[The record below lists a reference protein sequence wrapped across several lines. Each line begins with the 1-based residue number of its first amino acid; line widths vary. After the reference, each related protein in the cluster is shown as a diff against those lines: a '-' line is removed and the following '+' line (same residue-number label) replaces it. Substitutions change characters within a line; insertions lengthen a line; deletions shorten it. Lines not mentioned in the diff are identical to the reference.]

1 MSVETKPLLG
11 LRIKGRLFLREEE
24 KRQKA
29 PTIFR
34 QVSRRAPYNSVSI
47 YSRITEAVDIMAI

>member
-34 QVSRRAPYNSVSI
+34 QVSRRAPIQSASTLGL
-47 YSRITEAVDIMAI
+47 RKQ